1 MLLLEQDYRWTPQ
14 DAQHDVP
21 FVFTCP
27 AGTKEVRLYFTFS
40 PGKETTDD
48 ICRPAVEQALKRYYD
63 RYPRELQPMQADQ
76 FLPVKNLITIS
87 LDKDG
92 QYIGNAHRW
101 DTNQE
106 HILTTQ
112 TASRGFTP
120 PDRLDGPWGGML
132 HLHEIISPVCRG
144 TLRIEGRL
152 SDEVVSG

>member
-1 MLLLEQDYRWTPQ
+1 MVLFEQDYRWTPQ

-21 FVFTCP
+21 FSFTCP
-27 AGTKEVRLYFTFS
+27 DETAEVRLYFTFS
-40 PGKETTDD
+40 PGRETSEE
-48 ICRPAVEQALKRYYD
+48 ICRPEVEKALTRYYD
-63 RYPRELQPMQADQ
+63 CYPHELQPMRTEQ

-101 DTNQE
+101 ATEQE
-106 HILTTQ
+106 HILTTKQ
-112 TASRGFTP
+112 ASRGFTP
-120 PDRLDGPWGGML
+120 PATLAGAWSGAL

-152 SDEVVSG
+152 PDEVVSG

>member
-1 MLLLEQDYRWTPQ
+1 MVLFEQDYCWSPQ

-21 FVFTCP
+21 FAFTCP
-27 AGTKEVRLYFTFS
+27 DGTAEIRLYFTFS
-40 PGKETTDD
+40 PGKETADE
-48 ICRPAVEQALKRYYD
+48 ICRPAVEKALARYYD
-63 RYPRELQPMQADQ
+63 CYPRELQPMQADR

-92 QYIGNAHRW
+92 RYIGNAHRW

-106 HILTTQ
+106 HILTT
-112 TASRGFTP
+112 TSASRGFTP
-120 PDRLDGPWGGML
+120 PDRLDGPWSGML

-152 SDEVVSG
+152 HDEMVSG

>member
-1 MLLLEQDYRWTPQ
+1 MVLFEQDYCWTPK

-21 FVFTCP
+21 FAFTCP
-27 AGTKEVRLYFTFS
+27 DGAQEVRLYFTFS
-40 PGKETTDD
+40 PGRETSEA
-48 ICRPAVEQALKRYYD
+48 ICRPEVEKALTRYYD
-63 RYPRELQPMQADQ
+63 CYPHELQPMRAEQ

-101 DTNQE
+101 DTDQT
-106 HILTTQ
+106 HTPTTE

-120 PDRLDGPWGGML
+120 PDRLNGPWGGML

-152 SDEVVSG
+152 PDEVVSG